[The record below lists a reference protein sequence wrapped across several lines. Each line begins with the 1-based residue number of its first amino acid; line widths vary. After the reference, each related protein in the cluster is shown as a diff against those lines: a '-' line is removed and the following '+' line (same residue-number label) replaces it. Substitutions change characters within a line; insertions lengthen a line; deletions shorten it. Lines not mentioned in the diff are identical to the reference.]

1 MNNMEILKGVYDASF
16 LGESQHGTATHIV
29 TSATTFFDKVEHL
42 RKDIRTFIE
51 TNKVDG
57 HTTVIW
63 SASVERPA
71 DVDFESADSL
81 LQAILDNK
89 PDCDIS
95 PSIMYAV
102 AAALEGCSFVNG
114 GSQNTLSTAMCEL
127 YEVAYRAS
135 SGSSVLQQFNM
146 VSSKPAYVLGTDFK
160 AGQTKFKT
168 AAVEYIRALGLKPRV
183 MASSNHLGN
192 NDMLNLTSKV
202 TIGAKMRVKS
212 NIFGPWEEDE
222 LDHQVKVMYTKF
234 MLDEKRD
241 VVEYTS
247 LGFLNS
253 PHTMLT
259 YTRCMDSILCVPLM
273 IDSAVWCDFFARY
286 HSPSS
291 RVARATAYLFKVP
304 EGGAKGV
311 DPGFHRQMNELESAL
326 IKTNG
331 GSTVAFDKE
340 SLMLF
345 LEKAVTSGVIT
356 GEQAESMKKL

>member
-1 MNNMEILKGVYDASF
+1 
-16 LGESQHGTATHIV
+16 
-29 TSATTFFDKVEHL
+29 
-42 RKDIRTFIE
+42 
-51 TNKVDG
+51 
-57 HTTVIW
+57 
-63 SASVERPA
+63 
-71 DVDFESADSL
+71 
-81 LQAILDNK
+81 
-89 PDCDIS
+89 
-95 PSIMYAV
+95 
-102 AAALEGCSFVNG
+102 
-114 GSQNTLSTAMCEL
+114 
-127 YEVAYRAS
+127 
-135 SGSSVLQQFNM
+135 
-146 VSSKPAYVLGTDFK
+146 
-160 AGQTKFKT
+160 
-168 AAVEYIRALGLKPRV
+168 
-183 MASSNHLGN
+183 
-192 NDMLNLTSKV
+192 
-202 TIGAKMRVKS
+202 
-212 NIFGPWEEDE
+212 
-222 LDHQVKVMYTKF
+222 MYTKF